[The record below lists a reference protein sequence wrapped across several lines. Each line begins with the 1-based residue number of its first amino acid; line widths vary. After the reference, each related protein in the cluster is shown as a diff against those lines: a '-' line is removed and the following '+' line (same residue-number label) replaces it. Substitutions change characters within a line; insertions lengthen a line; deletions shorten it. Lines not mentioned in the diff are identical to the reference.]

1 VEARNPYL
9 ILGIPF
15 GATREQANI
24 AFARRTK
31 ALRRAGGQ
39 NRDQLTDLT
48 WALNQLDQ
56 IAAHA
61 ETVLD
66 VYRIPASAETFTSP
80 GPGVLS
86 PPPEPLPPRGG
97 DRDAALAHLALR
109 ANHELL
115 RYLVLLHSGQVA
127 APTP

>member
-1 VEARNPYL
+1 MEARNPYL

-15 GATREQANI
+15 GATREEANI

-31 ALRRAGGQ
+31 ALRRGGGQ

-48 WALNQLDQ
+48 WALNQLDRT
-56 IAAHA
+56 AAHA
-61 ETVLD
+61 GTVLD
-66 VYRIPASAETFTSP
+66 VYRLPAEAETFSSP
-80 GPGVLS
+80 GPGVLH
-86 PPPEPLPPRGG
+86 PAPEPLPARGG
-97 DRDAALAHLALR
+97 DRDAALAHLAQQ

-115 RYLVLLHSGQVA
+115 RYLVLLYAGQVP